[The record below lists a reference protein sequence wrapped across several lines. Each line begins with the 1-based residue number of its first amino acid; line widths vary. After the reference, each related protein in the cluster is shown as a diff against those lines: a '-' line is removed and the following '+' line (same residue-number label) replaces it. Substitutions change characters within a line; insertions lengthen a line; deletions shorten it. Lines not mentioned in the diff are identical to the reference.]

1 MRNVAKKCGFTLIE
15 LLVVIAIIAILAA
28 LLLPALQRARD
39 RARMSLCQSNLKQ
52 LFISLSVY
60 MQDVG
65 DVMPMSNC
73 DSGRTGNNWY
83 QVLVIRGYLAD
94 KKVFICPSDPSPDT
108 FNTGAHTIDGKPY
121 KGVDNGCYSY
131 DYSSQA
137 YQSGGGPMDDD
148 MFPDGGSYGLN
159 SELGGRTLGTVT
171 HKSRTPFVLDS
182 VHPGFEDGTA
192 GSDQGV
198 TGQSSE
204 VASQTINHG
213 GVSDMIW
220 PDDGPFGGPHNA
232 RFHGGQNMEYIEVES
247 DALYRDASRLEGGNN
262 VLFLD
267 GHVEFLGGG
276 QMGPRQARCDTDP
289 TKRGSG
295 EPLLTDGVENDG
307 TDVD

>member
-1 MRNVAKKCGFTLIE
+1 MRNVAKKRGFTLIE

-52 LFISLSVY
+52 LFISLTVY
-60 MQDVG
+60 MQDMG
-65 DVMPMSNC
+65 DIMPVANC

-83 QVLVIRGYLAD
+83 QVLVSSGYMSD
-94 KKVFICPSDPSPDT
+94 RKVFICPNDSSPDT
-108 FNTGAHTIDGKPY
+108 FNTGAHTIDTRPY
-121 KGVDNGCYSY
+121 KGIDNNCYSY
-131 DYSSQA
+131 NFSSQA

-148 MFPDGGSYGLN
+148 QFPDGGSYGLN

-171 HKSRTPFVLDS
+171 HKSRTPLVMDS

-192 GSDQGV
+192 GSDQAG
-198 TGQSSE
+198 
-204 VASQTINHG
+204 VASMTINHG

-232 RFHGGQNMEYIEVES
+232 RFHGGQNYAYMSVES
-247 DALYRDASRLEGGNN
+247 DALYRDPARLEGGNN

-267 GHVEFLGGG
+267 GHVEYVNGG
-276 QMGPRQARCDTDP
+276 QMGPRALKCDTDP
-289 TKRGSG
+289 TKRASG
-295 EPLLTDGVENDG
+295 EPMLTDGVENVG
-307 TDVD
+307 TEVD